1 MDEVIKIFRELQNS
15 SGKRL
20 QEILEENKDNQM
32 LKDVLYFV
40 YNPFIVTGLS
50 NKKMEKDTSDIK
62 VRGTRRF
69 GNFLEE
75 TALLSDEDFAKALF
89 TSENFDITCMF
100 DYLIDHN
107 TGRDKDIAYVQA
119 YIKAQPEEYREI
131 YKQIFTKELKLGIT
145 AKTINKVWKDFIPEF
160 NVMLAEKYWD
170 RMDELEK
177 EKPDIIITQKYDG
190 IRAVAKVRDG
200 NVEIFSR
207 QGKPIEGLKD
217 IEEEL
222 KELKDGFYDGEL
234 LLDKED
240 IPSKDLYRETV
251 QVVNSKNEYKNNI
264 VFNIFDYIP
273 LNDFV
278 IGYSKMNCLDRKRF
292 VYEELRKIEPDW
304 LKPVE
309 ILYHGKY
316 DKRIV
321 QQELDKQI
329 ALEHEGVMVNL
340 ANAPYEGKRTKNIL
354 KVKAMQDCDLKI
366 IGFEEGTGKN
376 KGTLGAVIVD
386 YKGFEV
392 KVGSGFT
399 DQDRDYF
406 WNNQKKL
413 LGRVITVQYF
423 EETTNKKDNSLSLR
437 FPVYLELREPGKEV
451 SYY

>member
-1 MDEVIKIFRELQNS
+1 M
-15 SGKRL
+15 
-20 QEILEENKDNQM
+20 
-32 LKDVLYFV
+32 
-40 YNPFIVTGLS
+40 T
-50 NKKMEKDTSDIK
+50 
-62 VRGTRRF
+62 
-69 GNFLEE
+69 
-75 TALLSDEDFAKALF
+75 
-89 TSENFDITCMF
+89 
-100 DYLIDHN
+100 
-107 TGRDKDIAYVQA
+107 
-119 YIKAQPEEYREI
+119 
-131 YKQIFTKELKLGIT
+131 
-145 AKTINKVWKDFIPEF
+145 
-160 NVMLAEKYWD
+160 
-170 RMDELEK
+170 
-177 EKPDIIITQKYDG
+177 G
-190 IRAVAKVRDG
+190 IRAVAKVRDR

-222 KELKDGFYDGEL
+222 KELEDGFYDGEL
-234 LLDKED
+234 LLNKEN

-309 ILYHGKY
+309 LLYHGKY

-340 ANAPYEGKRTKNIL
+340 ANAAYEGKRTKNIL

-376 KGTLGAVIVD
+376 KGTLGAIIVD

-406 WNNQKKL
+406 WNNQKEL

-437 FPVYLELREPGKEV
+437 FPVYLELRELGKEV

>member
-1 MDEVIKIFRELQNS
+1 M
-15 SGKRL
+15 
-20 QEILEENKDNQM
+20 
-32 LKDVLYFV
+32 
-40 YNPFIVTGLS
+40 T
-50 NKKMEKDTSDIK
+50 
-62 VRGTRRF
+62 
-69 GNFLEE
+69 
-75 TALLSDEDFAKALF
+75 
-89 TSENFDITCMF
+89 
-100 DYLIDHN
+100 
-107 TGRDKDIAYVQA
+107 
-119 YIKAQPEEYREI
+119 
-131 YKQIFTKELKLGIT
+131 
-145 AKTINKVWKDFIPEF
+145 
-160 NVMLAEKYWD
+160 
-170 RMDELEK
+170 
-177 EKPDIIITQKYDG
+177 G
-190 IRAVAKVRDG
+190 IRAVAKVRDE

-222 KELKDGFYDGEL
+222 SRLPNGFYDGEL
-234 LLDKED
+234 LLQKDD
-240 IPSKDLYRETV
+240 MPSKDLYRETV
-251 QVVNSKNEYKNNI
+251 TVVNSKNEYKSGV
-264 VFNIFDYIP
+264 VFNIFDYI
-273 LNDFV
+273 NTKDFFKEYWNTKC
-278 IGYSKMNCLDRKRF
+278 INRKRF

-309 ILYHGKY
+309 ILYLGKY

-321 QQELDKQI
+321 QQELDEQI
-329 ALEHEGVMVNL
+329 SLEHEGVMVNL
-340 ANAPYEGKRTKNIL
+340 VNAPYEGKRTKNIL

-406 WNNQKKL
+406 WDNRKEL

>member
-1 MDEVIKIFRELQNS
+1 M
-15 SGKRL
+15 
-20 QEILEENKDNQM
+20 
-32 LKDVLYFV
+32 
-40 YNPFIVTGLS
+40 T
-50 NKKMEKDTSDIK
+50 
-62 VRGTRRF
+62 
-69 GNFLEE
+69 
-75 TALLSDEDFAKALF
+75 
-89 TSENFDITCMF
+89 
-100 DYLIDHN
+100 
-107 TGRDKDIAYVQA
+107 
-119 YIKAQPEEYREI
+119 
-131 YKQIFTKELKLGIT
+131 
-145 AKTINKVWKDFIPEF
+145 
-160 NVMLAEKYWD
+160 
-170 RMDELEK
+170 
-177 EKPDIIITQKYDG
+177 G

-222 KELKDGFYDGEL
+222 KELEDGFYDGEL
-234 LLDKED
+234 LLNKEN

-251 QVVNSKNEYKNNI
+251 QVVNSKSEYKNNV
-264 VFNIFDYIP
+264 VFNIFDSIP

-278 IGYSKMNCLDRKRF
+278 IEHSKYNCLDRKRF
-292 VYEELRKIEPDW
+292 VYEELRRVDSNW

-309 ILYHGKY
+309 ILYYGKY

-376 KGTLGAVIVD
+376 KGTLGAIIVD

-399 DQDRDYF
+399 NQDRDYF
-406 WNNQKKL
+406 WANQKEL

-437 FPVYLELREPGKEV
+437 FPVYLELRELGKEV